1 MIFRAHTSTN
11 TATRET
17 LPPAT
22 AMQRNPRHNKPK
34 PTCGA
39 AHRCH
44 LCPPPVSEL
53 EASLM
58 ILLCRRHRLED
69 AVGKSGIC
77 RHGRQGIRCCLRG
90 SRHHRGDGG
99 AESERDEGSLEHHR
113 CLHNTGSGPLS
124 ESNGRRAKLC
134 RCSLHL
140 TRTLTRGFLRAPC
153 QRCELQRCN
162 RTAPWRTTSQSCEI
176 LSHRQRRRLSPFHI

>member
-1 MIFRAHTSTN
+1 
-11 TATRET
+11 
-17 LPPAT
+17 
-22 AMQRNPRHNKPK
+22 MQRNPRHNKPK

-113 CLHNTGSGPLS
+113 CLHNSAVTCSGPLS

-140 TRTLTRGFLRAPC
+140 TRTLTRGFLRAPR
-153 QRCELQRCN
+153 QRCELPCCN
-162 RTAPWRTTSQSCEI
+162 RTDGAPRVNPAKSSAI
-176 LSHRQRRRLSPFHI
+176 VSADAFRLSTYRFLHVSE

>member
-1 MIFRAHTSTN
+1 MTMKIYEINVVKYCIACDDISSTSCERHCCVDKHIQ
-11 TATRET
+11 TRQHET

-53 EASLM
+53 ETSLM

-69 AVGKSGIC
+69 AVGKPGIC

-113 CLHNTGSGPLS
+113 CLHNSAVSGPLS

-140 TRTLTRGFLRAPC
+140 TRTLTRGFLRAP
-153 QRCELQRCN
+153 RH
-162 RTAPWRTTSQSCEI
+162 APKM
-176 LSHRQRRRLSPFHI
+176 